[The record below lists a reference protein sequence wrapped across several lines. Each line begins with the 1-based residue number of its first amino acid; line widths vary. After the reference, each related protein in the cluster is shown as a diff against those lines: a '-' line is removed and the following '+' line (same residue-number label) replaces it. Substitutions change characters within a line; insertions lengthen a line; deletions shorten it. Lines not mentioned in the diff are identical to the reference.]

1 MTHLQIGKII
11 NEYNN
16 FAIVSHTSPDGDS
29 VGSMLALYSILYKRN
44 KIADM
49 FIDDVL
55 PGRYSFLPF
64 YNLIKPLHEVKHY
77 DCVFALDCGDPER
90 LGKCKDILSKTD
102 IVVNIDHHI
111 SNSLY
116 GTVNLLNKDAS
127 SVGEVMY
134 DIFKDNDY
142 EIKMDTAACLYTS
155 ILTDTGGFK
164 YSNTTSKT
172 LNIAGNLINTGIDF
186 SEIYSVIYDR
196 KSLEQVKL
204 MSRVVSTLDMALDN
218 RVAFLSLFK
227 SMLVECSAK
236 EEDASEFI
244 NISRDIDGVEVAV
257 FIKEKSSELFRIS
270 LRSKSKVDVRSV
282 AEKFGGGGHIRAAGC
297 TIEGN
302 YDKVKVTLINEI
314 KKHLDVI
321 D

>member
-11 NEYNN
+11 KEYNN

-29 VGSMLALYSILYKRN
+29 MGSILALYSILHQNN
-44 KIADM
+44 KFADM
-49 FIDDVL
+49 FTDDVV
-55 PGRYSFLPF
+55 PKRYSFLPF
-64 YNLIKPLHEVKHY
+64 SNLIKSSPEDKQY

-90 LGKCKDILSKTD
+90 LGKCKELLSKTD
-102 IVVNIDHHI
+102 IVVNIDHHV

-116 GTVNLLNKDAS
+116 GTVNLLDKDAS
-127 SVGEVMY
+127 SVGEILY
-134 DIFKDNDY
+134 DIFIDNEY
-142 EIKMDTAACLYTS
+142 EINTDTAACLYTS

-164 YSNTTSKT
+164 YSNTTSRT

-186 SEIYSVIYDR
+186 SEMYSAIYDR
-196 KSLEQVKL
+196 KSLEQIKL

-227 SMLVECSAK
+227 DMLTECNAK
-236 EEDASEFI
+236 EEDASDFI

-257 FIKEKSSELFRIS
+257 FIKEKSSESFRVS
-270 LRSKSKVDVRSV
+270 LRSKSKVDVRSI

-302 YDKVKVTLINEI
+302 YDKVKITLINEI
-314 KKHLDVI
+314 KKHMDVVG
-321 D
+321 